1 MQKNQDIL
9 LALSAEDRQAAKNF
23 MARRLKTLDKE
34 QLSDLQVL
42 TQLSKQIIRRT
53 QIDKGQYARDDSR
66 MGKLLTKLHEAALA
80 DLQVL
85 VKNLEQTSYA
95 VHQKALKDEK
105 KKSGQM
111 TQDDQKAED
120 LMIICDEKEVQYAKD
135 VLNDRIESLRVPEL
149 KLFRD
154 TCQEILS
161 WWESERGQIES
172 LHLNELGNINSASG
186 RLAIRQQREKMQRD
200 IFNPFKAFFR
210 QINTSYQRTS
220 KDAANKARMRAA
232 QQRNMEKT

>member
-1 MQKNQDIL
+1 MQKNKDIL
-9 LALSAEDRQAAKNF
+9 LTLSAEDRNAAKSF
-23 MARRLKTLDKE
+23 VTRRLKTLDKE
-34 QLSDLQVL
+34 QLSELQVL

-53 QIDKGQYARDDSR
+53 QIDKGQYARDASR
-66 MGKLLTKLHEAALA
+66 IGQLMTKLHDAALA
-80 DLQVL
+80 DLQGL
-85 VKNLEQTSYA
+85 VKQLEQTSYT
-95 VHQKALKDEK
+95 VHQKAMKDEK
-105 KKSGQM
+105 KKDGKAQ
-111 TQDDQKAED
+111 QDDQKAED
-120 LMIICDEKEVQYAKD
+120 LIITCDEKEIQYATE
-135 VLNDRIESLRVPEL
+135 VLNNRIESLRVAEL

-220 KDAANKARMRAA
+220 KDAANKARMRAV
-232 QQRNMEKT
+232 QQRNLEKT